1 MLMMHGLGFGLG
13 AANYGAGPAIGTTGE
28 VGWND
33 FVTPPPRPLPPMGG
47 GGAIPIKCPTGYVL
61 SAKGCIIPTVRDRL
75 PGSTNPLGTRQP
87 GQPEVPLFRCG
98 DGRMVTNP
106 RLCALQDPTRG
117 PAPDETKPAAGSPP
131 GNQVNPVDDPVID
144 GSGMRQT
151 CPDGTVVGAGSSC
164 PPASMTA
171 KSKKGLVL
179 GVLAVGAGIAALV
192 FLNR

>member
-106 RLCALQDPTRG
+106 RLCAFGLAPG
-117 PAPDETKPAAGSPP
+117 EVKPAPNSPT
-131 GNQVNPVDDPVID
+131 GNQVNVVATEAVPV
-144 GSGMRQT
+144 
-151 CPDGTVVGAGSSC
+151 A
-164 PPASMTA
+164 A
-171 KSKKGLVL
+171 KSKKGLIL
-179 GVLAVGAGIAALV
+179 GVLAAGAGIAALA
-192 FLNR
+192 FFNR